1 MKRTKGRSRRS
12 EAEIRRLVAGYESGN
27 QSRAAYCAEHGVPL
41 TTLDYYRR
49 RLRPAESAL
58 VEIDLHGPETV
69 IEERATAQGAVAVVL
84 RNGRRLEI
92 EWADIARLTH
102 RSQPLR
108 GLLDLLE
115 EA

>member
-1 MKRTKGRSRRS
+1 MKRPKGRSHRS
-12 EAEIRRLVAGYESGN
+12 EAEIQKLVAGYEHGN
-27 QSRAAYCAEHGVPL
+27 QSRAAYCAAHGLPL

-58 VEIDLHGPETV
+58 VEVDLRG
-69 IEERATAQGAVAVVL
+69 AGGALDGKGAVAVVL

-92 EWADIARLTH
+92 DWADLARVPTH
-102 RSQPLR
+102 GQPLR
-108 GLLDLLE
+108 ALLGWLE